1 MHSATMLESVKH
13 LVLNFNI
20 TLTEKKEYFQNLLNM
35 YLKIIISLN

>member
-1 MHSATMLESVKH
+1 MYSATMLESLKH